1 MSAARPVLVI
11 EDHSDTRHM
20 VEEFLCSSGIPVVGA
35 SNGAEGLARLR
46 DSHPCVILLDLT
58 MPVMDGWRFRQ
69 EQVGL
74 SERSLAD
81 VPVVIFSA
89 VHDCQCEADRL
100 GAVDVIPKP
109 IDFDRMLAIILRHLS
124 RDERGPA
131 ASPP

>member
-20 VEEFLCSSGIPVVGA
+20 VEEFLWSSGIPVVGA
-35 SNGAEGLARLR
+35 ANGAEGLARLR
-46 DSHPCVILLDLT
+46 ESRPFVILLDLT

-74 SERSLAD
+74 PEGDLAEI
-81 VPVVIFSA
+81 PVVIFSA
-89 VHDCQCEADRL
+89 VHDCQREADRL

-109 IDFDRMLAIILRHLS
+109 IDFDRMLEIILRHLH
-124 RDERGPA
+124 RNTTE
-131 ASPP
+131 AS